1 MKSLLALAALAI
13 ANTACQ
19 QPSPPTTTASSP
31 VASPATAPPTV
42 PTAGLPVLFTA
53 ADTLTRPM
61 RQLLQKYDLSKLW
74 QGDTKEQREHPTLEG
89 FFGPDHYRFVL
100 VITQAH
106 RDAQHPECYYVQGKC
121 HYRQNIRPFTGSLTV
136 RELTA
141 ADVFYSPSDD
151 VMQSAY
157 AGSPEPDSFAVR
169 YERAGKLINIYTARA
184 RLQLVETQAP
194 NSGIF
199 EGEAE
204 LNFYVK
210 PPQRI
215 GYANA
220 PAITDGEPA
229 RGSGLL
235 LRGRRRNLTTQ
246 QVKRFVVADDVFAAA
261 PDVYKDFGVGERGFE
276 INPKYAKQGWN
287 EAWENDEWWADSPK
301 PNLSL

>member
-1 MKSLLALAALAI
+1 MKKEFAILALALAG
-13 ANTACQ
+13 AACQ
-19 QPSPPTTTASSP
+19 QQAPPTTTATSSAIP
-31 VASPATAPPTV
+31 PAPALVV

-61 RQLLQKYDLSKLW
+61 RQVLHQYDLSKLW
-74 QGDTKEQREHPTLEG
+74 QGDTKERREHPTLEG

-100 VITQAH
+100 VITKAQ

-121 HYRQNIRPFTGSLTV
+121 HYRQNIRPFIGLLTV
-136 RELTA
+136 RQLIA
-141 ADVFYSPSDD
+141 ADAFYSPSDD
-151 VMQSAY
+151 VMLPAY

-169 YERAGKLINIYTARA
+169 YERAGRLIDIYTARA
-184 RLQLVETQAP
+184 RLQLVEGHAP

-220 PAITDGEPA
+220 PTITDGEPA

-235 LRGRRRNLTTQ
+235 LRGRRRNVTTQ
-246 QVKRFVVADDVFAAA
+246 QVKQFVVADDVFAAA
-261 PDVYKDFGVGERGFE
+261 PDVYKDFGIGERGFE
-276 INPKYAKQGWN
+276 INPKYARLGWN
-287 EAWENDEWWADSPK
+287 EAWANDEWWADSPK
-301 PNLSL
+301 PRLNL